1 VLRIRDSHRAT
12 APVLSSALGAFLA
25 GIVIA
30 AARHAD
36 WVRERMEPFRVVF
49 VGLFFVS
56 IGMLINLRF
65 LGENLLIITI
75 LVAVIF
81 VVNTAINTIILRAVG
96 HSWRSSLYGG
106 SLLSQIGEFSFV
118 LAAVGL
124 HSASSPNMRITPR
137 SP

>member
-1 VLRIRDSHRAT
+1 
-12 APVLSSALGAFLA
+12 
-25 GIVIA
+25 
-30 AARHAD
+30 
-36 WVRERMEPFRVVF
+36 MEPFRVVF

-124 HSASSPNMRITPR
+124 HSGIITEYAYHTTIAVIRLSLLLSPAWIALIRKLCSR
-137 SP
+137 